1 MEKELEKMNI
11 FFCILFKRVIVVAV
25 VVVVVVMVVELAIYQ
40 MNARGFANER
50 KKKISPRK
58 KAHKRQMENG
68 HIMILHLAFELS

>member
-11 FFCILFKRVIVVAV
+11 FFCILFKRVIVVA

-58 KAHKRQMENG
+58 KTHKRQMENG